1 MERPLVLPDQWL
13 EKTQGP
19 LSLAGLLYYGSLN
32 SPALNEGHGA
42 SQALSCPGGAP
53 SRL

>member
-32 SPALNEGHGA
+32 SPALTEGHGA
-42 SQALSCPGGAP
+42 QGPVLPWRGSF
-53 SRL
+53 